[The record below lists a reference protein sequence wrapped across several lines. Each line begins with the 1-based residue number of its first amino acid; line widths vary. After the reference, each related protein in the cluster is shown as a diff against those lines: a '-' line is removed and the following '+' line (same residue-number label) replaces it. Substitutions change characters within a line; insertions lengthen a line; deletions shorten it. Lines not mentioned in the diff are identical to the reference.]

1 MIGFFSCLK
10 FINNKLIV
18 KVSEGI
24 MGFLSGVLGAAT
36 GFLTGGPA
44 GAVIGGV
51 GGLLSSRN

>member
-1 MIGFFSCLK
+1 
-10 FINNKLIV
+10 
-18 KVSEGI
+18 